1 MFNCSSDSADE
12 TDRGDSHPPSAGQ
25 VLTHEGLQSLQTTP
39 LVSESPSP
47 LLVQTPP
54 STAEES
60 PVPVM
65 EVDNRRQPFSDS
77 GHELLVLKGK
87 HSSLELENNLL
98 KQEVQSL
105 TDELGSVMKRMRDSS
120 EGKLSCCTGQM

>member
-1 MFNCSSDSADE
+1 MFNCYSDSADE
-12 TDRGDSHPPSAGQ
+12 TDKGDSHSPSAGQ
-25 VLTHEGLQSLQTTP
+25 VLTHEGLQSLQTTS

-47 LLVQTPP
+47 LLVQTQPT
-54 STAEES
+54 TAEES
-60 PVPVM
+60 PVPAM
-65 EVDNRRQPFSDS
+65 EVDNHRQPLTDS

-105 TDELGSVMKRMRDSS
+105 TDELGSVMKRMREAS
-120 EGKLSCCTGQM
+120 EGKLSCCPGQM